1 MSTKYELKNLAT
13 GKTSALNAVSGTIG
27 PEALDIS
34 NLVKEQGIFTFDP
47 GFMATAS
54 TESKITYIDG
64 DAGTLLYRGYPVEQ
78 LAEKSC
84 FLEVANLLINGT
96 LPTKSELNAFQ
107 NSITRHTMVNEQL
120 LRFFQGFH
128 HDAHPM
134 AMVSAVVASMA
145 AFYQDST
152 DIEDPRQREIFSH
165 RIIAKLPT
173 IAAAAYKHTLGQPFI
188 YPRNDLRYCANMLNM
203 FFAVPCE
210 PYAIDPVAAE
220 ALDLLFILHAD
231 HEQNASTSTVRLAG
245 STGAN
250 PYAAISAGV
259 SALWGPAH
267 GGANEAVLDM
277 LDGIGTVANIDKFLA
292 RVKDKSDHV
301 RLMGFGHRVYKNFDP
316 RAKIIR
322 SMCYRVLEKLG
333 KTDNPLF
340 ELSLKLEEIALKD
353 DYFVSRKLYPN
364 VDFYSGII
372 YSALGIPRSMFTVM
386 FAIAR
391 TAGWVAQW
399 QEMVSDPHMRIGR
412 PRQLYTGPTQRDYL
426 SIDKR

>member
-1 MSTKYELKNLAT
+1 MSTKYELKNLST
-13 GKTSALNAVSGTIG
+13 GKTSQLNAISGTIG
-27 PEALDIS
+27 PDVLDIS
-34 NLVKEQGIFTFDP
+34 NLTKDQGVFTFDP

-64 DAGTLLYRGYPVEQ
+64 DAGVLLYRGYPVEQ
-78 LAEKSC
+78 LAKQSS
-84 FLEVANLLINGT
+84 FLEVATLLINGT
-96 LPTKSELNAFQ
+96 LPTKTELNAFT
-107 NSITRHTMVNEQL
+107 NSFMRHTMVNEQL
-120 LRFFQGFH
+120 LGFFRGFH

-145 AFYQDST
+145 AFYHDT
-152 DIEDPRQREIFSH
+152 THIGDPRHREIFAH

-188 YPRNDLRYCANMLNM
+188 YPRNDLQYCANMLNM

-277 LDGIGTVANIDKFLA
+277 LDGIGSVANIDKFLA
-292 RVKDKSDHV
+292 RVKDKNDSV

-322 SMCYRVLEKLG
+322 DMCYRVLEKMG
-333 KTDNPLF
+333 KGDNPLF
-340 ELSLKLEEIALKD
+340 DLSLKLEEIALKD

-391 TAGWVAQW
+391 TAGWVAHW
-399 QEMVSDPHMRIGR
+399 CEMVSDPHMRIGR
-412 PRQLYTGPTQRDYL
+412 PRQLYTGPTKRDYQP
-426 SIDKR
+426 IEKR

>member
-13 GKTSALNAVSGTIG
+13 GKATLLNAVSGTIG

-34 NLVKEQGIFTFDP
+34 NLTKEQGVFTFDP

-64 DAGTLLYRGYPVEQ
+64 DAGVLLYRGYPVEQ
-78 LAEKSC
+78 LAEKSSY
-84 FLEVANLLINGT
+84 LEVANLLVYGG
-96 LPTKSELNAFQ
+96 LPTKTQLCEFQ
-107 NSITRHTMVNEQL
+107 NSIMRHTMVNEQL

-145 AFYQDST
+145 AFYHDTT
-152 DIEDPRQREIFSH
+152 DIEDPRHREIFAH

-173 IAAAAYKHTLGQPFI
+173 IAAAAYKHTLGQPII

-277 LDGIGTVANIDKFLA
+277 LGGIGSVANIDKFLA

-322 SMCYRVLEKLG
+322 GMCYRVLEKLG

-412 PRQLYTGPTQRDYL
+412 PRQLYTGPTQRDYQP
-426 SIDKR
+426 IDKR

>member
-1 MSTKYELKNLAT
+1 MSTKYELKNLTT
-13 GKTSALNAVSGTIG
+13 GKTSQLNAISGTIG
-27 PEALDIS
+27 PDVINIS
-34 NLVKEQGIFTFDP
+34 NLTKDQGVFTFDP

-64 DAGTLLYRGYPVEQ
+64 DAGVLLYRGYPVEQ
-78 LAEKSC
+78 LAEKSS

-96 LPTKSELNAFQ
+96 LPTKTELEAFT
-107 NSITRHTMVNEQL
+107 NSIMRHTMINEQL
-120 LRFFQGFH
+120 LRFFDKFH

-145 AFYQDST
+145 AFYHDT
-152 DIEDPRQREIFSH
+152 THIGDPRDREIFAH

-277 LDGIGTVANIDKFLA
+277 LDSIGSVANIDKFLA
-292 RVKDKSDHV
+292 RVKDKNDNV

-322 SMCYRVLEKLG
+322 GMCYRVLEKMG
-333 KTDNPLF
+333 KGDNPLF
-340 ELSLKLEEIALKD
+340 DLSLKLEEIALKD

-391 TAGWVAQW
+391 TAGWVAHW
-399 QEMVSDPHMRIGR
+399 QEMVSDPQMKIGR

-426 SIDKR
+426 TIEKR